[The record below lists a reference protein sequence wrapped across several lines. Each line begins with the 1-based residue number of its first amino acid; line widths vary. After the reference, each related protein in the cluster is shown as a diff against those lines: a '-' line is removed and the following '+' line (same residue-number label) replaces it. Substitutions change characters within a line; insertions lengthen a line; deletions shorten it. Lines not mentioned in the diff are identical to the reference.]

1 MTPQQ
6 VRHKIDSDP
15 DFIWSKRFD
24 FSLKKLLE
32 RYPNGA
38 PQHVIE
44 SALQMSSEEIEDT
57 YDGIIDKLRLALNVN
72 P

>member
-1 MTPQQ
+1 MTPSQ
-6 VRHKIDSDP
+6 VRQKIDSDP

-38 PQHVIE
+38 PQHIIE
-44 SALQMSSEEIEDT
+44 SALQMTTDEVEDT
-57 YDGIIDKLRLALNVN
+57 YEGIIERLRTEMNVQL
-72 P
+72 